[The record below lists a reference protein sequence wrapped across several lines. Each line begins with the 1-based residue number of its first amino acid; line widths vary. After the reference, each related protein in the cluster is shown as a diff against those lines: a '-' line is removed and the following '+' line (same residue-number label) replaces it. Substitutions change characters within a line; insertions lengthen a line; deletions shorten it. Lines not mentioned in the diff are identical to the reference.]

1 MEAPEI
7 HNIGL
12 CLSGGGLRATFF
24 HLGLLRFLY
33 EANLLSRV
41 RRICSVSAGSI
52 IAAHLVTY
60 WGEYNGSPEQF
71 DRAASELLSFGRL
84 DLRGRVLRRWSLSFV
99 FPLIRLMPRRFW
111 DRTALLQRY
120 YSAYLFKGR
129 TLSSLE
135 GASEAASAPELHIL
149 ATSMTTGDL
158 YSFTKDGLWAERGQ
172 GPQLIRSG
180 LLPLGIAVAAS
191 SAFPPLFPPVQISQE
206 MLDATDAEMPYG
218 PELLTDGGIFDNLGV
233 RHFYELNQR
242 NDIGIELLIVSD
254 AGAGFDWQVG
264 RRFGSIIA
272 RTARTTDILMKRVG
286 EFERNQAIAKHF
298 LPKTLIAACAIDTIV
313 SPSCDRSAITPD
325 LQKKVRRI
333 RTDLDR
339 FSLDEINALI
349 RHGHAVA
356 KTTLKEMVGQAAAVE
371 TPPARSLLWKE
382 MRREPSRRLSK
393 RLESARHRSLGFWNP
408 RDWTSWVLT
417 GLVTIS
423 AALIVL
429 SFYLSFLAL
438 SERSALKSADANVQI
453 FYVTNRSHSSQ
464 NALSGYSDSSMGEL
478 EVGTGRVGVSNG
490 HRMSNV
496 ETPGWLRFILDPSKD
511 AVLSSIRA
519 MDFESFLSRI
529 DNLLHISKAKTVL
542 ILVPGVGVNFEGGVE
557 RLATLGYD
565 LRTDA
570 IKIGFSWP
578 SGKFSDA
585 EGYDASRRNADLSV
599 PVLARLVTALSTGAN
614 RARLVVIAEGLGAE
628 ITLNAALQFRSAQ
641 RSTGPL
647 FDQVIF
653 VNPDIAVSRFRE
665 AQERNVPLGK
675 YAATVYR
682 ATTFDMAFVRSMLP
696 SARLGDIYTQVREMP
711 GVNLI
716 DVSTKVASWTAFDDG
731 AIVSDIFLVLHGLP
745 PEERLGMRRTYP
757 GEFALSR

>member
-233 RHFYELNQR
+233 RHFMS
-242 NDIGIELLIVSD
+242 LISVM
-254 AGAGFDWQVG
+254 
-264 RRFGSIIA
+264 
-272 RTARTTDILMKRVG
+272 T
-286 EFERNQAIAKHF
+286 
-298 LPKTLIAACAIDTIV
+298 
-313 SPSCDRSAITPD
+313 
-325 LQKKVRRI
+325 
-333 RTDLDR
+333 
-339 FSLDEINALI
+339 
-349 RHGHAVA
+349 
-356 KTTLKEMVGQAAAVE
+356 
-371 TPPARSLLWKE
+371 
-382 MRREPSRRLSK
+382 
-393 RLESARHRSLGFWNP
+393 
-408 RDWTSWVLT
+408 
-417 GLVTIS
+417 
-423 AALIVL
+423 
-429 SFYLSFLAL
+429 
-438 SERSALKSADANVQI
+438 SALNC
-453 FYVTNRSHSSQ
+453 
-464 NALSGYSDSSMGEL
+464 
-478 EVGTGRVGVSNG
+478 
-490 HRMSNV
+490 
-496 ETPGWLRFILDPSKD
+496 
-511 AVLSSIRA
+511 
-519 MDFESFLSRI
+519 
-529 DNLLHISKAKTVL
+529 
-542 ILVPGVGVNFEGGVE
+542 
-557 RLATLGYD
+557 
-565 LRTDA
+565 
-570 IKIGFSWP
+570 
-578 SGKFSDA
+578 
-585 EGYDASRRNADLSV
+585 
-599 PVLARLVTALSTGAN
+599 
-614 RARLVVIAEGLGAE
+614 
-628 ITLNAALQFRSAQ
+628 
-641 RSTGPL
+641 
-647 FDQVIF
+647 
-653 VNPDIAVSRFRE
+653 
-665 AQERNVPLGK
+665 
-675 YAATVYR
+675 
-682 ATTFDMAFVRSMLP
+682 
-696 SARLGDIYTQVREMP
+696 
-711 GVNLI
+711 
-716 DVSTKVASWTAFDDG
+716 
-731 AIVSDIFLVLHGLP
+731 
-745 PEERLGMRRTYP
+745 
-757 GEFALSR
+757 